1 MLPISAKSH
10 LVYRIFAMGGEE
22 LAVANFGYDDF
33 HETEPLYTPRIQ
45 SEYTLHYVLH
55 GRGRLFVGDCVYTVG
70 ENEYFFVAPGE
81 RFSYYPEEGDPWDYV
96 WFGFSGRLA
105 ASYIAAMFGCARV
118 KVSYDR
124 EHTLSILSALFR
136 RVAEK
141 GADGVD
147 ALAAFYSV
155 VAAEKGTLLSHTGD
169 EPSLADRAA
178 ETLKMNVSN
187 PDFRISAL
195 AAMLHVSHPYLTRI
209 FHRKY
214 GVSLSRYLV
223 GLRLSLAA
231 TLLQNS
237 DISVSA
243 VAAASGYTDD
253 IHFAKSF
260 RKLYGTSPRAY
271 RRSMQSG
278 QKNSRK
284 S

>member
-1 MLPISAKSH
+1 MLPISEKDH

-22 LAVANFGYDDF
+22 LAVTNFGYDDF
-33 HETEPLYTPRIQ
+33 HVTEPLYTPRIQ

-55 GRGRLFVGDCVYTVG
+55 GQGRLSVGDCAYTVG

-81 RFSYYPEEGDPWDYV
+81 RFSYYPEENDPWDYV
-96 WFGFSGRLA
+96 WLGFSGRLA
-105 ASYIAAMFGCARV
+105 ASYIAAVFSDARV
-118 KVSYDR
+118 KVSGDR
-124 EHTLSILSALFR
+124 THTLSILSALFR

-147 ALAAFYSV
+147 ALAAFYSL
-155 VAAEKGTLLSHTGD
+155 VAAEKETTLLHTGN
-169 EPSLADRAA
+169 EPTLAARAA

-195 AAMLHVSHPYLTRI
+195 AAMLHVSHPYLTRT
-209 FHRKY
+209 FHREY

-243 VAAASGYTDD
+243 VAAKSGYTDD

-260 RKLYGTSPRAY
+260 RRLYGASPRAY
-271 RRSMQSG
+271 RKEHYRG
-278 QKNSRK
+278 DKGR
-284 S
+284 

>member
-1 MLPISAKSH
+1 MLPITEKSH
-10 LVYRIFAMGGEE
+10 LVYRVFAMGGEE
-22 LAVANFGYDDF
+22 LTVTNFGYDDF
-33 HETEPLYTPRIQ
+33 HVTEPLYTPRIQ
-45 SEYTLHYVLH
+45 SEYTLHYILH
-55 GRGRLFVGDCVYTVG
+55 GRGHLQVGDDRYTIG

-81 RFSYYPEEGDPWDYV
+81 RFFYYPDGGDPWDYV

-105 ASYIAAMFGCARV
+105 ASYVGAIFSDVRAKA
-118 KVSYDR
+118 SNDR
-124 EHTLSILSALFR
+124 AHTLSILSALFR

-147 ALAAFYSV
+147 ALAAFYSL
-155 VAAEKGTLLSHTGD
+155 VAAEKQTVLSQVGD
-169 EPSLADRAA
+169 EPSLAARAA
-178 ETLKMNVSN
+178 ETLKMNISN

-195 AAMLHVSHPYLTRI
+195 AAMLHVSHPYLTRT
-209 FHRKY
+209 FHRVY

-223 GLRLSLAA
+223 DARLSLAA

-260 RKLYGTSPRAY
+260 RKLYGASPRAY
-271 RRSMQSG
+271 RKEHTKKEG
-278 QKNSRK
+278 
-284 S
+284 